1 MIKANIPKNEKQ
13 RLKAL
18 YDYEVV
24 DSEAEKVFDDLT
36 TLASEICETPI
47 SLISLVTPDRQ
58 WFKSKVGLDADE
70 TNREIAFCSHAILED
85 DVFEVSN
92 ALEDERF
99 LDNPLVVNDPNI
111 RFYAGAQLETPDG
124 FKIGTLCVIDK
135 KPKTLNEHQK
145 VALKI
150 LSREVI
156 SQLELR
162 IKNKRLIEMSER
174 KTEYLS
180 NISHELRTPL
190 NAIVGLSELILMH
203 EKIADVDAEIR
214 SHVDHICFS
223 SKNLLEIIN
232 AVLDISKIE
241 ANKMELNEENINLT
255 DLLKNIITLLKHKA
269 EDSGVTLNECFSFES
284 CTFINIDGQKLSQIL
299 INIVTNAIKFSGA
312 GKRVDVTASLRNE
325 QLCIEVKDQGI
336 GIKEADLKLLFNKF
350 AQVGKAST
358 SQEGTGLGLSIT
370 KGLVELMAGSITIS
384 SDEGVGTTVNIT
396 LPYSLEKSKAPLLK
410 SEPINQVT
418 LSQCKALIVED
429 NKVNQVVIAS
439 MLEKLNMT
447 YEIIDDANNILSK
460 LKNNHVDIVLMDI
473 NLPGI
478 NGVEAAKLL
487 KSNHIAIPILAL
499 TADVFL
505 SSEDKT
511 VFNGFLSK
519 PLQLELLE
527 QALLKV
533 FSLEAK

>member
-13 RLKAL
+13 RLEAL
-18 YDYEVV
+18 YDYEIV

-47 SLISLVTPDRQ
+47 SLISLITPDRQ

-99 LDNPLVVNDPNI
+99 SDNPLVLSDPNI
-111 RFYAGAQLETPDG
+111 RFYAGAQLETPGG

-223 SKNLLEIIN
+223 SKNLLDIIN

-255 DLLKNIITLLKHKA
+255 DLLTNIITLLKHKA
-269 EDSGVTLNECFSFES
+269 EQSGVTLNEHFNFES
-284 CTFINIDGQKLSQIL
+284 CTLINIDSQKLSQIL
-299 INIVTNAIKFSGA
+299 INVITNAIKFSGA
-312 GKRVDVTASLRNE
+312 GKCVDVTAFLRNE

-336 GIKEADLKLLFNKF
+336 GISEADLKLLFNKF

-370 KGLVELMAGSITIS
+370 KGLVELMAGNISIS

-396 LPYSLEKSKAPLLK
+396 LPYLLEISSAPILK
-410 SEPINQVT
+410 SRSINQVT
-418 LSQCKALIVED
+418 LSQRKALIVED
-429 NKVNQVVIAS
+429 NKVNQVVIVS

-447 YEIIDDANNILSK
+447 YEILDDANNVLSK
-460 LKNNHVDIVLMDI
+460 LKNNHVDIILMDI

-478 NGVEAAKLL
+478 SGVEAAKLL
-487 KSNHIAIPILAL
+487 KSNHIDIPILAL

-505 SSEDKT
+505 SSEDKS

-527 QALLKV
+527 QALLRV
-533 FSLEAK
+533 FNQETQ